1 MKWVRNRFRQFTGFL
16 VFFSKNIDGYEINM
30 FHSTY
35 SPLMFNR
42 RLHRLWSILNPK
54 WDQGTKSERN
64 FCGIPDGIGIPA
76 NFAGIHFFG
85 IFRRNFSEWIGTNFF
100 EKIPPE

>member
-16 VFFSKNIDGYEINM
+16 VFFSKNIDGYEINV
-30 FHSTY
+30 FHLTC

-54 WDQGTKSERN
+54 WDNYHPLCDNLFQYQSTINFTYFLFVSVICVQILHIRAKSYN
-64 FCGIPDGIGIPA
+64 F
-76 NFAGIHFFG
+76 
-85 IFRRNFSEWIGTNFF
+85 
-100 EKIPPE
+100 